1 MITDRQ
7 MTFSNGQ
14 AVTTGTQLSTDNYD
28 TGVAGIN
35 INTGYDLQI
44 IAQVT
49 TAFVGGTSLEVQVIQ
64 SAASDM
70 SSPTVLATSG
80 AVALASLT
88 RGAVLLRT
96 AVPRTSQRYIG
107 VRYVSVGT
115 FTAGNTFAGIVEDT
129 DDTLIPAF
137 ETGR

>member
-7 MTFSNGQ
+7 LTFSNGQ

-28 TGVAGIN
+28 MGVAGIN
-35 INTGYDLQI
+35 LNTGFELQI
-44 IAQVT
+44 FAAVT

-80 AVALASLT
+80 AIPVASLT
-88 RGAVLLRT
+88 RGAVLLRS
-96 AVPRTSQRYIG
+96 ALPRTSQRFIG
-107 VRYVSVGT
+107 VRYVSAGT

-129 DDTLIPAF
+129 DDTVIPAF

>member
-7 MTFSNGQ
+7 LTFSNGQ

-28 TGVAGIN
+28 AGVAGIN
-35 INTGYDLQI
+35 INTNRELQVVV
-44 IAQVT
+44 QVT
-49 TAFVGGTSLEVQVIQ
+49 TAFVGGTNITANLIT

-70 SSPTVLATSG
+70 SSPTVIATSG
-80 AVALASLT
+80 AVVTASLT
-88 RGAVLLRT
+88 RGAVLLR
-96 AVPRTSQRYIG
+96 ASVPRTSQRFIG
-107 VRYVSVGT
+107 VQYVSTGT
-115 FTAGNTFAGIVEDT
+115 YTAGNMFAGIVLDT